1 MKKLVWLLP
10 LLLIPWPSQAA
21 NLANGEQ
28 INRSCALCHGL
39 YGQGTP
45 NRLSPRLAGQD
56 AKYLEKA
63 IKDYRDG
70 HRIAG
75 TMVVTAGIDRMSDQ
89 DIVDVSAY
97 LAQLPVPPYA
107 LVDVKTLQ
115 GDAVA
120 GQKEFKE
127 CKNCHGTEGQG
138 KPDKKVPKLAGQHT
152 AYLYQSIKMFQWR
165 KRKHGLEEDDQALLD
180 EFKADEDIFNLLAHV
195 ASFDDKEYLAAQ
207 KAAERKVAIAD
218 RRAEMEQ
225 RRLEARARH
234 ETARTG
240 GAPATSG
247 KAGGLQISDIAQT
260 VAQME
265 VKKGL
270 KPDDAI
276 QAMLSKAAELN
287 MKLVGQ
293 QYVSKELEERGQKSP
308 YLTILQ
314 FCDPDDARTMVVHN
328 PIYASYMPC
337 RIAMVEDKEG
347 NLWLMMLSLDMLINS
362 DLLPPEV
369 VEIAIRVNQTMLE
382 IMVAGA
388 TGEF

>member
-10 LLLIPWPSQAA
+10 LLLVPWQAQA
-21 NLANGEQ
+21 VNLENGER
-28 INRSCALCHGL
+28 INRSCALCHGH

-89 DIVDVSAY
+89 DIADVSAY
-97 LAQLPVPPYA
+97 LAQLKVPPYA
-107 LVDVKTLQ
+107 LIDVKTLQ
-115 GDAVA
+115 GDSAA
-120 GQKEFKE
+120 GQKDFKE
-127 CKNCHGTEGQG
+127 CKNCHGTDGQG
-138 KPDKKVPKLAGQHT
+138 KPDKQVPKLAGQHT

-180 EFKADEDIFNLLAHV
+180 EFKTDEDIFNVLAHV

-207 KAAERKVAIAD
+207 KTADRQVAVAE
-218 RRAEMEQ
+218 RRAEMEK
-225 RRLEARARH
+225 RRLDARARH
-234 ETARTG
+234 EAARG

-247 KAGGLQISDIAQT
+247 KGGGLQISDIAQT

-265 VKKGL
+265 VRKGL
-270 KPDDAI
+270 KPEDAV

-314 FCDPDDARTMVVHN
+314 FCDPEDAKTMVVHN

-337 RIAMVEDKEG
+337 RIALVQDKEG
-347 NLWLMMLSLDMLINS
+347 NYWLMMLSLDMLINS

-369 VEIAIRVNQTMLE
+369 AEIAIRVNQTMLE

>member
-1 MKKLVWLLP
+1 MKKLFWLLP
-10 LLLIPWPSQAA
+10 LALIPWQSQAA
-21 NLANGEQ
+21 NLENGEQ

-70 HRIAG
+70 KRIAG

-89 DIVDVSAY
+89 DIADVSAY
-97 LAQLPVPPYA
+97 LAQLQVPPTA
-107 LVDVKTLQ
+107 LIDVKTLQ
-115 GDAVA
+115 GSASD
-120 GQKEFKE
+120 GQKDFKE
-127 CKNCHGTEGQG
+127 CKNCHGTDGQG
-138 KPDKKVPKLAGQHT
+138 KPDKQVPKLAGQHT

-180 EFKADEDIFNLLAHV
+180 EFKTDEDIFNVLAHV

-207 KAAERKVAIAD
+207 KATDRQVAMAERK
-218 RRAEMEQ
+218 AEMEK
-225 RRLEARARH
+225 RRADARARH
-234 ETARTG
+234 EAMRGGG
-240 GAPATSG
+240 GAKAAP
-247 KAGGLQISDIAQT
+247 AGGLLISDIAQT
-260 VAQME
+260 VAQMQ
-265 VKKGL
+265 VKKGV
-270 KPDDAI
+270 KPEDSI

-308 YLTILQ
+308 YLTIVQ
-314 FCDPDDARTMVVHN
+314 FCDPEDAKTMVVHN

-337 RIAMVEDKEG
+337 RIALVEDKEG

-369 VEIAIRVNQTMLE
+369 VEIAIRVNQSMLE
-382 IMVAGA
+382 VMVAGA

>member
-1 MKKLVWLLP
+1 MKRLFWLLP
-10 LLLIPWPSQAA
+10 LALMPWQTQAA
-21 NLANGEQ
+21 NLENGEH

-70 HRIAG
+70 KRIAG
-75 TMVVTAGIDRMSDQ
+75 TMVVTSGLDRMSDQ
-89 DIVDVSAY
+89 DIADVSAY
-97 LAQLPVPPYA
+97 LAQLKVPPGA
-107 LVDVKTLQ
+107 LIDVKTLQ
-115 GDAVA
+115 GKAAD
-120 GQKEFKE
+120 GQKDFKE

-138 KPDKKVPKLAGQHT
+138 KPDKDVPKLSGQHT

-180 EFKADEDIFNLLAHV
+180 ELKTDDDIFNVLAHV
-195 ASFDDKEYLAAQ
+195 ASFDDKEYLAAS
-207 KAAERKVAIAD
+207 KAAERQVAMAD
-218 RRAEMEQ
+218 RKTEMEQ
-225 RRLEARARH
+225 RRADARARH
-234 ETARTG
+234 EAMRAG
-240 GAPATSG
+240 GASAKPAG
-247 KAGGLQISDIAQT
+247 GGLQISDISQT
-260 VAQME
+260 VAQMQ

-270 KPDDAI
+270 KPEDAI

-293 QYVSKELEERGQKSP
+293 QYVSRELEERGQKSP
-308 YLTILQ
+308 YLTIVQ
-314 FCDPDDARTMVVHN
+314 FCDPEDAKTMVVHN

-337 RIAMVEDKEG
+337 RIALVEDKEG

-369 VEIAIRVNQTMLE
+369 VEIAIRVNQSMLE
-382 IMVAGA
+382 VMVAGS

>member
-56 AKYLEKA
+56 AKYLEKS

-89 DIVDVSAY
+89 DIADVSAY
-97 LAQLPVPPYA
+97 LAQLQVPPYA
-107 LVDVKTLQ
+107 LIDVKTLQ

-180 EFKADEDIFNLLAHV
+180 EFKADEDIFNLLTHV